1 MKTINKL
8 KNLTNKIVLLRVDYN
23 VPFEKGKILDDE
35 KIVKSLPTIQ
45 ALQNKK
51 AKIILVTHLGRPEGK
66 IIPSLKVDPLA
77 SHLGKLL
84 GQKIIKLDSK
94 DWPKDEQK
102 AMEIRLDLW
111 TSIDAMLP
119 GQIAMLENI
128 RFSSDEEGNKG
139 KLAQELANLADIFVL
154 DGFAVSHRADA
165 SVVGVAKY
173 LPSYAGLLLEEEVK
187 SLSKVLKNPKKPFV
201 VIVGGIK
208 SETKIPV
215 IKNLLKKSN
224 QILIGGG
231 IVNTYL
237 YAKGF
242 KIGSSIIDKKMTKEI
257 LKYCQNKKVIKPL
270 DVVVG
275 DSKGK
280 KYFVMDINKN
290 FKITDKN
297 LAIYDIGP
305 KTIFEFSKYIKKAK
319 TIVWNGAMGYFEQRP
334 YHHGTY
340 SIARLVASR
349 SKGKAFGV
357 VGGGE
362 TLLSLEAVKMSE
374 YIDHISTGGG
384 AMLEFLSGK
393 KLPGVKIL

>member
-1 MKTINKL
+1 MKTIKKL
-8 KNLTNKIVLLRVDYN
+8 KNLSGKIVLLRVDYN
-23 VPFEKGKILDDE
+23 VPLDNGKILDDE

-45 ALQNKK
+45 FLQAKH
-51 AKIILVTHLGRPEGK
+51 AKIVVVTHLGRPDGK
-66 IIPSLKVDPLA
+66 MVPALKIDPVALR
-77 SHLGKLL
+77 LGELL
-84 GQKIIKLDSK
+84 NQKIIKLDSK
-94 DWPKDEQK
+94 DWSKSGDNK
-102 AMEIRLDLW
+102 FRFDLL
-111 TSIDAMLP
+111 TTLDAMKT
-119 GQIAMLENI
+119 GDVAMLENI
-128 RFSSDEEGNKG
+128 RFSGEEEGNKG
-139 KLAQELANLADIFVL
+139 TLAQELSNLADIFVL

-173 LPSYAGLLLEEEVK
+173 LPSYAGLLMEEEIN
-187 SLSKVLKNPKKPFV
+187 SLTRVLKRPKKPFV
-201 VIVGGIK
+201 VIIGGVK

-215 IKNLLKKSN
+215 IKNLLTKSS

-242 KIGSSIIDKKMTKEI
+242 KIGNSVFDKDLAGEI
-257 LKYCQNKKVIKPL
+257 LKYCKNKKVIKPL

-275 DSKGK
+275 DAKGK
-280 KYFVMDINKN
+280 KYWVKDLDKN
-290 FKITDKN
+290 FKITDKD

-305 KTIFEFSKYIKKAK
+305 KTISEYAKYIKKAK
-319 TIVWNGAMGYFEQRP
+319 TIVWNGAFGFFEQHP
-334 YHHGTY
+334 YENATY
-340 SIARLVASR
+340 SIARLVATR
-349 SKGKAFGV
+349 SKGKAYGV

-374 YIDHISTGGG
+374 YVDHISTGGG